1 MRGFLSYFLI
11 LSLSISSFSLS
22 TGAPNGITSSKLEMK
37 TLEVAYLFEEGKG
50 KTAEDISPNKRHA
63 TLVGGVQYGPC
74 LLYTSP
80 SPRDRTRS
88 RMPSSA

>member
-1 MRGFLSYFLI
+1 MAHNSINGKSHTKGARRMRGLLSYFLI

-50 KTAEDISPNKRHA
+50 KKNCGCGQDPCITYGKQTEKCMP
-63 TLVGGVQYGPC
+63 VGKV
-74 LLYTSP
+74 
-80 SPRDRTRS
+80 
-88 RMPSSA
+88 